1 MDNVKAGAA
10 SVSQAAA
17 VAKGVVSIFGWGT
30 LVGLREREIEIH
42 ELNDVLII
50 ERNKL
55 DIEHRA
61 WRDRVAAWK
70 KRNDAAQAP
79 VAETSQDEVET
90 CSIRAQ
96 EGSPAAKKY
105 LLYFSF
111 SLLLFL
117 FFSLFSLCSFLFFS

>member
-1 MDNVKAGAA
+1 MFEDGVVDNVKAGAA

-70 KRNDAAQAP
+70 KRNDAAKLQW
-79 VAETSQDEVET
+79 Q
-90 CSIRAQ
+90 RAL
-96 EGSPAAKKY
+96 SPGV
-105 LLYFSF
+105 S
-111 SLLLFL
+111 
-117 FFSLFSLCSFLFFS
+117 